1 MGTKGG
7 RLSVVWLTPKAVAR
21 QLSVSVTTVYRLI
34 EIGDIPAIKVGR
46 QYRINANCLSDTLLE
61 LRVVDSEEKRNL
73 RI

>member
-34 EIGDIPAIKVGR
+34 EVGDIPAIRIGR
-46 QYRINANCLSDTLLE
+46 QFRIDSNCLDSTLRE
-61 LRVVDSEEKRNL
+61 LRVSDFGEKYKG
-73 RI
+73 